1 MFFCNKTI
9 EIFYIYSRV
18 EIKNYYSNPK
28 NNYHNFYAFMKQI
41 FLTLNLLE
49 QMLFLDMKFCQAQ
62 HSILFGQTIEP
73 ITKTKGN

>member
-18 EIKNYYSNPK
+18 EIK